1 MGSNPEDPTG
11 VQRDEAMIPVLIVDG
26 EPLARAHIARML
38 DARPGFRVVGVLHRA
53 VAAVDVVRSLHP
65 DIVILDQDLTDSVS
79 FDPRVLRER
88 DPAMVLILT
97 TAQENPNPS
106 LLHLRA
112 FDNLLKPFDHERFDR
127 VLTRA
132 RSYLSQG
139 DHLKGQHLRLL
150 AAYPQE
156 TAEGIPLRGASSSHR
171 YADRLL
177 VRDGDRISFLKVNDI
192 DCIEA
197 GSGMTRVH
205 AGGRVHLLAESLDD
219 LARRLDPRQFLSV
232 RRSLLVN
239 LDRLEP
245 LEAVH

>member
-1 MGSNPEDPTG
+1 
-11 VQRDEAMIPVLIVDG
+11 MISVLIVDG

-38 DARPGFRVVGVLHRA
+38 EARPGFRVVGKLRSA
-53 VAAVDVVRSLHP
+53 AEAVDAIPCLRP

-79 FDPRVLRER
+79 FDPRLLRER
-88 DPAMVLILT
+88 DPAAVLILT
-97 TAQENPNPS
+97 TAQENPIPR
-106 LLHLRA
+106 LLHLHA
-112 FDNLLKPFDHERFDR
+112 FDNLLKPFDGQRFDR

-132 RSYLSQG
+132 GAYLGQG
-139 DHLKGQHLRLL
+139 DRLTCRHLRLL
-150 AAYPQE
+150 AAFPQIS
-156 TAEGIPLRGASSSHR
+156 EGGVSRGSVAPRR

-177 VRDGDRISFLKVNDI
+177 VREGDRIRFLKVDDI
-192 DCIEA
+192 DRIEA
-197 GSGMTRVH
+197 GVGMARVH

-245 LEAVH
+245 LEAAR